1 MLREPRLVDPMS
13 LPLTNQNQLEQ
24 VPLRFCASH
33 GTKVVVWPHIPHVV
47 TLTAVPAALAHIM
60 LSTAQGQSQ
69 PSPQSSPAAARD
81 PRPVPP
87 ASLGEREL
95 SFFLSLTFTVCCYL
109 VLSIFN
115 DIARI
120 NSSFMIC
127 YCMILFC
134 FLFLV
139 PLPPVSEITPLR
151 WISLPGNCEIIQIG
165 SFVTLYWTDCATVSS
180 SLFSLRFH

>member
-1 MLREPRLVDPMS
+1 MTERSGSMLQLQMSLTSRPLTSSYSTSMLWEPRLVDPMS
-13 LPLTNQNQLEQ
+13 LPLTHQNQLEQ

-33 GTKVVVWPHIPHVV
+33 GTKVVVWPHMPHVV
-47 TLTAVPAALAHIM
+47 TLTAVPAALAHIV

-95 SFFLSLTFTVCCYL
+95 PFLSLKFAVCCYL
-109 VLSIFN
+109 VLSIFIN
-115 DIARI
+115 IARI

-127 YCMILFC
+127 YCMILF
-134 FLFLV
+134 
-139 PLPPVSEITPLR
+139 VS
-151 WISLPGNCEIIQIG
+151 
-165 SFVTLYWTDCATVSS
+165 
-180 SLFSLRFH
+180 FS